1 MRESY
6 LKAGLILAVVA
17 SINIWLPV
25 GAVTVRDNVTW
36 REAQEALTLSEDER
50 ASSVQYMRFLVTGVN
65 PSKNTMKI
73 FNNEAHW
80 RQMMGGEEVQP
91 IRSLKVMMRTEPLPY
106 VSTWGL
112 LDAEHEHA
120 VAMIYD
126 SETEVGFL
134 ADGLPRDKEV
144 EVVVPQKGL
153 LAGNMRK
160 VIEYVMESNGGSAG
174 GLDYG
179 MCLEADDY
187 REGMECRMMISDEG
201 RIAYW
206 PVEVVDEVGEDS
218 GVADVVEVG
227 DTGDVTDVVEAV
239 VSEVSEIVDVAS
251 EVSETVTRPVV
262 TTKAVTSVAK
272 DQVTE
277 RLEARNLGGG
287 EKKEVE
293 NGESTD
299 VVKNNETGVGP
310 EIKVPELSGAKE
322 CVDNGRLW
330 QDMWWLL
337 LILVGLDVLVM
348 WWFWP
353 DQKVAGKSSGKM
365 L

>member
-17 SINIWLPV
+17 SINMWSPV

-65 PSKNTMKI
+65 PSKNTIKI

-91 IRSLKVMMRTEPLPY
+91 IRSLKVMMRTELLPY

-112 LDAEHEHA
+112 LDAEHGYA

-134 ADGLPRDKEV
+134 TDGLPKDKEI
-144 EVVVPQKGL
+144 EVMVSQEGL

-206 PVEVVDEVGEDS
+206 PVEVVDEIGEDS
-218 GVADVVEVG
+218 GVTDVGEVG
-227 DTGDVTDVVEAV
+227 DMGDVTDVVGV
-239 VSEVSEIVDVAS
+239 VSEVG
-251 EVSETVTRPVV
+251 ETVTRPVV
-262 TTKAVTSVAK
+262 ATKAVTSVVK

-277 RLEARNLGGG
+277 RLETRNLEGG

-299 VVKNNETGVGP
+299 VVKNNETGV
-310 EIKVPELSGAKE
+310 ESKIKVPDLSGGKE
-322 CVDNGRLW
+322 CVGNGRLW

-353 DQKVAGKSSGKM
+353 DQKAAGKSSGKM

>member
-6 LKAGLILAVVA
+6 LRAGLVLAVVA

-25 GAVTVRDNVTW
+25 RAVTVRDNVIW
-36 REAQEALTLSEDER
+36 REAQEALTLDEDER

-65 PSKNTMKI
+65 PSKNTIKI

-80 RQMMGGEEVQP
+80 RQMMGGEEIQP
-91 IRSLKVMMRTEPLPY
+91 IRSLKVMMRTGSLPY

-144 EVVVPQKGL
+144 EVVVPQEGL

-179 MCLEADDY
+179 MCLEANDY

-218 GVADVVEVG
+218 GVTDVGEVG
-227 DTGDVTDVVEAV
+227 DMVDVTDVVGV
-239 VSEVSEIVDVAS
+239 VSEVG
-251 EVSETVTRPVV
+251 ETVTRPVV
-262 TTKAVTSVAK
+262 TTKAATPVVRSQ
-272 DQVTE
+272 DME
-277 RLEARNLGGG
+277 RSEVRSFGS
-287 EKKEVE
+287 EETKEVE
-293 NGESTD
+293 NG
-299 VVKNNETGVGP
+299 
-310 EIKVPELSGAKE
+310 
-322 CVDNGRLW
+322 
-330 QDMWWLL
+330 
-337 LILVGLDVLVM
+337 
-348 WWFWP
+348 
-353 DQKVAGKSSGKM
+353 
-365 L
+365 